1 MPRNL
6 PGIGPNRV
14 CRGAARTWPWGAR
27 VPRLRLALRGAPRP
41 CLLAL
46 GAAGRP
52 GKARRYAYF
61 LKINVLDGGWARG
74 SARWPGLA
82 GDPIKGLASD
92 NNALPVLSQKL
103 LGGLFNT
110 GRWEA
115 LNLIVF
121 IGDTH
126 NTMRFH

>member
-1 MPRNL
+1 MPHARGRRRAPSAL
-6 PGIGPNRV
+6 PPG
-14 CRGAARTWPWGAR
+14 GAAA
-27 VPRLRLALRGAPRP
+27 VLA
-41 CLLAL
+41 AL
-46 GAAGRP
+46 GAAGRAW
-52 GKARRYAYF
+52 KRYAYL
-61 LKINVLDGGWARG
+61 LKITVLDGGWG
-74 SARWPGLA
+74 SARWPELA
-82 GDPIKGLASD
+82 GDSIKGLASD

-115 LNLIVF
+115 FNLIVF